1 MNVSAV
7 NCTPIKPTVS
17 FGAEKGEYE
26 KVAGLTDQITDSYVN
41 ANDIKTPGQV
51 VASVGAAGIK
61 SFASGAIAAG
71 LIAGLF
77 KSAPTKLQG
86 LLKTGSKKVRCVAAN
101 LSDDAAKHAKIKK
114 PIGKAIAKTEQV
126 ARNVYKKFINADV
139 RNLVDETAENLTD
152 DAVKAAKQLNQE
164 ISANATR
171 GFQKLGGALS
181 TAAIVPAILTK
192 DNDGDGVKDLVQKSQ
207 SAYSKVD
214 AKNHELTS
222 NLSAMAE
229 LASILA

>member
-17 FGAEKGEYE
+17 FGAERGEYE
-26 KVAGLTDQITDSYVN
+26 KVAGLTDQMTDSYIS

-51 VASVGAAGIK
+51 VASVGAAGVK
-61 SFASGAIAAG
+61 AFASGAIAAG

-77 KSAPTKLQG
+77 KGAPTKLQG
-86 LLKTGSKKVRCVAAN
+86 ALKAGSKKVRCVAAN
-101 LSDDAAKHAKIKK
+101 LTDDAAKHAKVKK
-114 PIGKAIAKTEQV
+114 PVGKAIAKAEEI
-126 ARNVYKKFINADV
+126 ARSAYKKFINADV
-139 RNLVDETAENLTD
+139 RSLTD
-152 DAVKAAKQLNQE
+152 DMADDVARE
-164 ISANATR
+164 INANATR

-181 TAAIVPAILTK
+181 TAAIVPAILTR

-207 SAYSKVD
+207 SAYDKVD
-214 AKNHELTS
+214 SKNRELTN
-222 NLSAMAE
+222 NLAAMAE